1 MAQFQVNLRQFEAH
15 MDTVRTEQRL
25 LQDLETLLGQLTG
38 VDVSEL
44 WHFRTA
50 RCILRCRTICC
61 HRATDFFQEAC
72 RAVDGAQSGHVEA
85 DRQCVPTAA

>member
-44 WHFRTA
+44 WLSDRP
-50 RCILRCRTICC
+50 CILRCRTICC
-61 HRATDFFQEAC
+61 HRATELFSGGV

-85 DRQCVPTAA
+85 DRQCVLTAA